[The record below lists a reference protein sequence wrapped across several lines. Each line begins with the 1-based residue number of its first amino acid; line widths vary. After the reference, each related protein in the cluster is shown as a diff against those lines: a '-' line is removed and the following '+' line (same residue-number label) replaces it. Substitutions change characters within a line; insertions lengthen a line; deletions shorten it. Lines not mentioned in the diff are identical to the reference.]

1 MICNLDGQKLFCG
14 PDAEINTEKS
24 IDLSQKVT
32 LKFEKLAS
40 VQFQM
45 CEAPIDIPQG
55 HAL

>member
-1 MICNLDGQKLFCG
+1 MICNLDGQLFCG
-14 PDAEINTEKS
+14 LDAEINTEKS

-45 CEAPIDIPQG
+45 CEAPIDFPQG